1 MTSSTAPVEGLTK
14 LKKIDPQTADIT
26 NMIMRLIEGERFAD
40 ETGIITLSS
49 QVERGGWGANPVF
62 KTQTGLMFQIVELQS
77 KPFIITADRIRE
89 AAAAV
94 DQIGPVLDH
103 IETVLGIPLEP
114 IDLITPP
121 DASSVLI
128 RVTAK
133 SDDGPSD
140 QIIIAGDVGSF
151 NPTHMAAASRVC
163 TAHPKDVPVV
173 FEILV
178 TAATLPIEEAAELA
192 DGDMILIGRQA
203 PAKLRWESPS
213 IGGPEKPI
221 VDGYV
226 DFSTGLFI
234 LQMEKDDAMASEPQ
248 GFGVPVTISLP
259 TRTTSA
265 ESLAA
270 LKPGVTLPLGP
281 ITAGLRVDILVGGRT
296 LAQGEIVQVGDQFA
310 VLIEDRASMDDAITA
325 DQGSDVPQ
333 EDAPPSS
340 VEPVIP
346 EDED

>member
-1 MTSSTAPVEGLTK
+1 MTSSTAPVEGLTQ

-26 NMIMRLIEGERFAD
+26 NMIMRLIEGESFAH
-40 ETGIITLSS
+40 ETGIVTLSS
-49 QVERGGWGANPVF
+49 HVERAGWDANPVF
-62 KTQTGLMFQIVELQS
+62 KTQTGLMFQIAALQS
-77 KPFIITADRIRE
+77 KPFVLTTDRIRE

-94 DQIGPVLDH
+94 DQIGPLLDH
-103 IETVLGIPLEP
+103 IETVLGVPFEP
-114 IDLITPP
+114 IDLINAPEAP
-121 DASSVLI
+121 AVVI
-128 RVTAK
+128 KITAQN
-133 SDDGPSD
+133 DDGAFD

-151 NPTHMAAASRVC
+151 NPTHMAAASRVR
-163 TAHPKDVPVV
+163 TAHPKDVPVL
-173 FEILV
+173 FETLI

-203 PAKLRWESPS
+203 PAKLRWLDALIE
-213 IGGPEKPI
+213 GFQKPPI
-221 VDGYV
+221 DGHV

-281 ITAGLRVDILVGGRT
+281 ITAGLSVDILVGGRT
-296 LAQGEIVQVGDQFA
+296 LAQGELVQVGDQFA
-310 VLIEDRASMDDAITA
+310 VLIGDRASMDDVLVP
-325 DQGSDVPQ
+325 DQDVDASQ
-333 EDAPPSS
+333 EETRA
-340 VEPVIP
+340 VEPEIP